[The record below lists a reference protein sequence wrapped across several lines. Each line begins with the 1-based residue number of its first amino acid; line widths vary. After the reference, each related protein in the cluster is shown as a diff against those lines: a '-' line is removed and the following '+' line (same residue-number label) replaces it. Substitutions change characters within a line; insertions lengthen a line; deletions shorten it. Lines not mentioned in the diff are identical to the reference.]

1 MAFDVLCYILMFVVR
16 IYFLELNGIIV
27 GGICMHDTV
36 YFFCCQTLK
45 EDSFVFGTLPV
56 YFSKVQMMCAA

>member
-16 IYFLELNGIIV
+16 IYFMELNGSIM

-36 YFFCCQTLK
+36 YFF
-45 EDSFVFGTLPV
+45 FAVRP
-56 YFSKVQMMCAA
+56 